1 MSRAKRATTG
11 AAVATDLLAR
21 LWQAAQRRLTTDPDA
36 AVLLV
41 DARDAVRDLLG
52 ANARAE
58 IRIADL
64 NGDAKETKLRGFR
77 EGVQALYA
85 ALLELPARVDLT
97 AEQVHELEK
106 LARLVAAEGA
116 VKP

>member
-1 MSRAKRATTG
+1 MS
-11 AAVATDLLAR
+11 VAGDLLGR
-21 LWQAAQRRLTTDPDA
+21 LWAAGQIRVVPDPDT
-36 AVLLV
+36 AVLLIE
-41 DARDAVRDLLG
+41 ARDAVRDLLG
-52 ANARAE
+52 ENARAE

-64 NGDAKETKLRGFR
+64 KGDAKETKLRGFR

-97 AEQVHELEK
+97 AEQVRELEK
-106 LARLVAAEGA
+106 LARFVAAEGA